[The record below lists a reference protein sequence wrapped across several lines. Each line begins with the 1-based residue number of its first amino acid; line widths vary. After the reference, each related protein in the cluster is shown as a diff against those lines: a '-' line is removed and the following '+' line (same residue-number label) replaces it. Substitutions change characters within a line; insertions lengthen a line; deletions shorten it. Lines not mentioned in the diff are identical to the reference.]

1 MKTIREEL
9 KEIIVYE
16 KMYCIKNKQ
25 RFGLRYYKKF
35 VHELKKDE
43 VKSENGI
50 LCAIL
55 TQLNKQTQ
63 RRITL

>member
-25 RFGLRYYKKF
+25 RFGLRYYKKHPKKLDSRRRKIIKSLCLRSYAYRFQHNF
-35 VHELKKDE
+35 V
-43 VKSENGI
+43 
-50 LCAIL
+50 
-55 TQLNKQTQ
+55 
-63 RRITL
+63 